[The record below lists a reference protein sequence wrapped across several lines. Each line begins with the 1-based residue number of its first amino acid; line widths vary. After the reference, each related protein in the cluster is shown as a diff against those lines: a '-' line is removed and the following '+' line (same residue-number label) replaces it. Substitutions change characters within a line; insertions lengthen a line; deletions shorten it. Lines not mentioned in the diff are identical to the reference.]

1 MARLIKRLHTE
12 ITIERRS
19 FDLLDDGGPQDVV
32 PSFED
37 GGHWLFTGRN
47 SITVVTQDSEADFA
61 TIAVEL
67 WDTEPPPAEG
77 FDETDSS
84 TITLDSGLLEV
95 NPLVEDSSSSGQSGR
110 DSRRDEQY
118 DATGARL
125 GRRRRAYMT
134 FAQCWIGSPSFPL
147 QCSR

>member
-95 NPLVEDSSSSGQSGR
+95 NPLVED
-110 DSRRDEQY
+110 
-118 DATGARL
+118 DAEWLDVGGPGDYNL
-125 GRRRRAYMT
+125 RAYT
-134 FAQCWIGSPSFPL
+134 TNESYLFQLWPVGP
-147 QCSR
+147 